1 MEVKSPVVT
10 EWKPVGICD
19 LSRGFMSVCSGDN
32 SSLHLC
38 NVYHILKLK
47 IRMTTATKNRL
58 LLRTSRE
65 YILLLPIVLL
75 HIGHD
80 NDSSLKLIVIKK
92 SLFFTK
98 KKLIRQLFHHHLRF
112 ELYLCGCYGPFR
124 SRDKIKKH

>member
-10 EWKPVGICD
+10 EWKPLGICD

-38 NVYHILKLK
+38 NIYHILKLK
-47 IRMTTATKNRL
+47 IRLTMATKNRL
-58 LLRTSRE
+58 LLRASRE

-92 SLFFTK
+92 KVYFLPI
-98 KKLIRQLFHHHLRF
+98 KKLIRQLLDHYLRF

-124 SRDKIKKH
+124 S

>member
-10 EWKPVGICD
+10 EWKPLGICD

-38 NVYHILKLK
+38 NIYHILKLK
-47 IRMTTATKNRL
+47 IRLTMATKNRL
-58 LLRTSRE
+58 LLRASRE

-75 HIGHD
+75 HKGHD

-92 SLFFTK
+92 KSLFFTNK
-98 KKLIRQLFHHHLRF
+98 KTN
-112 ELYLCGCYGPFR
+112 
-124 SRDKIKKH
+124 